1 MPALGKKALPK
12 AASTNAKI
20 RSVFLLGDPRKG
32 AARTLLRSI
41 EPWIRRHAKLA
52 GVDFEGKADLSK
64 LDADLLL
71 VLGGDGSIL
80 YAARRMGERQIPTV
94 GVNLGRL
101 GFLAALS
108 RDHLHTALARIFE
121 GHYAIDER
129 LMLRC
134 RIRRAGKIVF
144 ETLALNDAVIARE
157 SISRMITVEL
167 SLREQDVI
175 DYRCDGIVV
184 STPTG
189 ATGYSLSAGGPIL
202 DPRLGAF
209 VVTPICPHT
218 LTNRPLVIPSGE
230 RLSLRLAE
238 LSGKGFFNADG
249 QEWRALGKNDVLE
262 VEAAKPRFQLL
273 AVEGG
278 DFYSRLQR
286 VLGWRG
292 KMEAK

>member
-1 MPALGKKALPK
+1 MPKRPSANPR
-12 AASTNAKI
+12 I
-20 RSVFLLGDPRKG
+20 ERVFLLGDPRKG
-32 AARTLLRSI
+32 AARALLRSV
-41 EPWIRRHAKLA
+41 EPWIRRHGKLVGA
-52 GVDFEGKADLSK
+52 DLEGKADLSK

-80 YAARRMGERQIPTV
+80 YAARRMGKRQIPTI

-108 RDHLHTALARIFE
+108 KENLHTALARIFD
-121 GHYAIDER
+121 GHYTIDRR

-134 RIRRAGKIVF
+134 RIRRAGKTVF

-157 SISRMITVEL
+157 SVSRMITVEL
-167 SLREQDVI
+167 SLRDQDVI
-175 DYRCDGIVV
+175 DYRCDGIIV

-202 DPRLGAF
+202 DPRLAAF

-218 LTNRPLVIPSGE
+218 LTNRPLVVPAGE
-230 RLSLRLAE
+230 QLTLRLAE
-238 LSGKGFFNADG
+238 LRGKGFFNADG
-249 QEWRALGKNDVLE
+249 QEWRSLGKDDE
-262 VEAAKPRFQLL
+262 IEIEAASESFPLL
-273 AVEGG
+273 SVEGG
-278 DFYSRLQR
+278 DFYSRLHR

-292 KMEAK
+292 KMEMR